1 MTLIFKVLSL
11 FRVISRNSIAQKTN
25 VLALFLFF
33 CVFMTQNTHAQN
45 KGTKDELP
53 VIKSNVS
60 SVSILDGSEFKKNGW
75 NLVPEAKPDIYD
87 VGLLEGKPQKV
98 TFYTDIDS
106 ISFTVDLGKSYDFM
120 IDWNGKM
127 CHQRL
132 VGKKYVPAAVFNEDY
147 IKKRKGKIFI
157 NIPEV
162 YELVNVA
169 MAITSFGKNN
179 KNFIYQKSKYYQGV
193 LDWFDAYGE
202 NEFVET
208 LDSILSLNSGYYASL
223 KMNGYA
229 FVFDESGKIKR
240 SEIFDRT
247 GFSEQKTNMLL
258 PYMEQMQSF
267 ADESNFLEFYQQN
280 SDIYSNQIN
289 FYKDSINIPEMQ
301 TWLENNFP
309 GSNNYDTYNI
319 IFSPLVAYNQS
330 TTWFES
336 NGFKELQP
344 HVNFP
349 YKQDFKSLSPI
360 SQEAEFTYRGN
371 IVFTEINH
379 GYINPEG
386 EKYGSMVYE
395 AVSNRNTWVDSSK
408 SANNYSG
415 ARIFHEY
422 MNWGLISLRI
432 VDYVDENEQE
442 KLINRTEQIMENGRG
457 FLKFKAFNQFLVEL
471 YKNRKKGSTI
481 ADLYP
486 EIITWFEKNN

>member
-1 MTLIFKVLSL
+1 MGKSDSNLLIPFQVS
-11 FRVISRNSIAQKTN
+11 VNSFTKTSM
-25 VLALFLFF
+25 VWVLFLLLGIFQSQI
-33 CVFMTQNTHAQN
+33 TRAQN
-45 KGTKDELP
+45 KSSGEALP
-53 VIKSNVS
+53 VIRSNES
-60 SVSILDGSEFKKNGW
+60 LVSILDGKVFKKSSW

-87 VGLLEGKPQKV
+87 VAIMEGVSQKV
-98 TFYTDIDS
+98 TFYTDLDS
-106 ISFTVDLGKSYDFM
+106 ISFLVAPGKSYDFI
-120 IDWNGKM
+120 IDWNGKK

-132 VGKKYVPAAVFNEDY
+132 VGKKYVPAAVFDEDY
-147 IKKRKGKIFI
+147 IKNRKGKIFV

-169 MAITSFGKNN
+169 MAMTSFGKAN
-179 KNFIYQKSKYYQGV
+179 KNFIYQKSNYYQAV

-229 FVFDESGKIKR
+229 FVFDKSGKIQR
-240 SEIFDRT
+240 SEVYDRT
-247 GFSEQKTNMLL
+247 GFRDQKSNMLL

-267 ADESNFLEFYQQN
+267 ADESNFLEFYRQN
-280 SDIYSNQIN
+280 LDTYRYQIN

-301 TWLENNFP
+301 TWLGKNFP
-309 GSNNYDTYNI
+309 GSNGYDTYNI
-319 IFSPLVAYNQS
+319 ILSPLVAYNQS

-349 YKQDFKSLSPI
+349 YQQDFTALMPI
-360 SQEAEFTYRGN
+360 SQKAVITYRGN

-386 EKYGSMVYE
+386 EKYGSRIYE
-395 AVSNRNTWVDSSK
+395 AVSSRKKWVDESK
-408 SANNYSG
+408 SANGYSG
-415 ARIFHEY
+415 DRIFHEY

-432 VDYVDENEQE
+432 IDYVDESEQE
-442 KLINRTEQIMENGRG
+442 KLIKRVERGMENGRG
-457 FLKFKAFNQFLVEL
+457 FLQFKSFNQFLVAL
-471 YKNRKKGSTI
+471 YKNRNEGSTI

-486 EIITWFEKNN
+486 QIIAWFEKNN

>member
-1 MTLIFKVLSL
+1 MGKSDSNLLIPFQVSVNSFTMTSMVW
-11 FRVISRNSIAQKTN
+11 V
-25 VLALFLFF
+25 LFLLLGIFQSQI
-33 CVFMTQNTHAQN
+33 TWAQN
-45 KGTKDELP
+45 KSSGEALP

-132 VGKKYVPAAVFNEDY
+132 VGKKYVPAAVFDEDY

-157 NIPEV
+157 KIPEV

-202 NEFVET
+202 NEFVVS

-229 FVFDESGKIKR
+229 FVFDESGQIQR
-240 SEIFDRT
+240 SQIYDRT
-247 GFSEQKTNMLL
+247 GFRDQKSNMLL

-267 ADESNFLEFYQQN
+267 ADESNFLEFYRQN
-280 SDIYSNQIN
+280 SDTYSYQIN

-301 TWLENNFP
+301 NWLEKNFP
-309 GSNNYDTYNI
+309 GSNRYDTYNI
-319 IFSPLVAYNQS
+319 ILSPLVSYNQS
-330 TTWFES
+330 STWFES

-349 YKQDFKSLSPI
+349 YRQDFKSLFPI

-386 EKYGSMVYE
+386 DKYGSVVYE
-395 AVSNRNTWVDSSK
+395 AVSNRNKWVDASK
-408 SANNYSG
+408 SANNYTG

-422 MNWGLISLRI
+422 MNWALISLRI
-432 VDYVDENEQE
+432 IDYVDESDQA
-442 KLINRTEQIMENGRG
+442 KLIQRVERSMESGRG